1 MKSYV
6 FKVEIE
12 PDEEGW
18 RAFYQ
23 PWEHIGAST
32 WGIDQEAALKNI
44 REVLTMILE
53 EFEEEGNLSAMTD
66 QLLVSEDTMV
76 AVNL

>member
-18 RAFYQ
+18 RTFY
-23 PWEHIGAST
+23 PPLEHIGAST
-32 WGIDQEAALKNI
+32 WGETREEALRNI
-44 REVLTMILE
+44 QEVLSMILE
-53 EFEEEGNLSAMTD
+53 EFEQEGSSVPASEHMSV
-66 QLLVSEDTMV
+66 QEGVLVT
-76 AVNL
+76 VNV

>member
-18 RAFYQ
+18 RTFY
-23 PWEHIGAST
+23 PPLEHIGAST
-32 WGIDQEAALKNI
+32 WGKTREGALKNI
-44 REVLTMILE
+44 REVLSMIIE
-53 EFEEEGNLSAMTD
+53 EFEEEGDSVPESESMSV
-66 QLLVSEDTMV
+66 QEGILVT
-76 AVNL
+76 VNL